1 MMSLHTA
8 MLVGLLAPLVVAIL
22 TPFLAVRHVWR
33 DAAGPIGGVIT
44 FIAAVH
50 VALAVLDGETPRL
63 FVAQIAEG
71 LALEFAC
78 YTAWCHFRFGCV
90 GSLDFGS
97 ALLGWLYAR

>member
-50 VALAVLDGETPRL
+50 VALAVLDGDTPRL

-71 LALEFAC
+71 LALEFAV
-78 YTAWCHFRFGCV
+78 TP
-90 GSLDFGS
+90 
-97 ALLGWLYAR
+97 LGA